1 MAFACSYIDQCQE
14 MADSDSG
21 PSKKDLQK
29 YSSAVHLTS
38 GEITMFD
45 DGLDD
50 ASMAYMQRAAVA
62 EAPLSMEVPVTST
75 WGGFSYEKWLGTTN
89 SMRH

>member
-1 MAFACSYIDQCQE
+1 

-21 PSKKDLQK
+21 PSKKDIQK
-29 YSSAVHLTS
+29 YSSAVQLTS

-50 ASMAYMQRAAVA
+50 TSMAYMQRAAVA
-62 EAPLSMEVPVTST
+62 EAPLSMEAPATST
-75 WGGFSYEKWLGTTN
+75 WGGFSYEKWLGTPN